1 MKISKFK
8 LDRIKKISELKKD
21 LMKFIEEFT
30 NEINLYNS
38 LKKFSKC
45 HNLHFESLQF
55 EVKQFLFKN
64 FINKK
69 GVFDSKFKFSKV
81 FKSSIVYLFFLIYVI
96 IFSKTKKNKVANYD
110 IIVDNNTKFTNI
122 KRFEIL
128 NEKSKLLFITSHKF
142 NEKNYKTFFFNF
154 KQCIIEKK
162 FLFIKKS
169 LTLFLLFFKVSL
181 ISRNNII
188 PILFHLSKINLK
200 YNTIFSEVSSS
211 FLIQERF
218 YDTSALRD
226 SIFHKKGGINSSC
239 LQKNLFQIN
248 GPGMYVSTDILFTL
262 GKKSILYDN
271 EMGCMIKK
279 KIPVGSLFYER
290 SIKKHHGLS
299 VLKNY
304 DLLVFAS
311 EHTANFHSGYENYY
325 NEYYEHFKWIKKF
338 AVKYSKL
345 NICIKHKKNFTD
357 EKENLILKEIP
368 NIHYIV
374 DYNDD
379 HSDTYL
385 LAEKA
390 KALCTWSSTL
400 GYELIGY
407 GKICYFLDPGNSN
420 FSFLPKNELNDL
432 VRVTSYQEFE
442 KKMIDL
448 IDGKNDPTIL
458 AKKEDFCL
466 SSQNVSQ
473 NILNFFKI

>member
-1 MKISKFK
+1 
-8 LDRIKKISELKKD
+8 
-21 LMKFIEEFT
+21 
-30 NEINLYNS
+30 
-38 LKKFSKC
+38 
-45 HNLHFESLQF
+45 
-55 EVKQFLFKN
+55 
-64 FINKK
+64 
-69 GVFDSKFKFSKV
+69 
-81 FKSSIVYLFFLIYVI
+81 
-96 IFSKTKKNKVANYD
+96 
-110 IIVDNNTKFTNI
+110 
-122 KRFEIL
+122 
-128 NEKSKLLFITSHKF
+128 
-142 NEKNYKTFFFNF
+142 
-154 KQCIIEKK
+154 
-162 FLFIKKS
+162 
-169 LTLFLLFFKVSL
+169 
-181 ISRNNII
+181 
-188 PILFHLSKINLK
+188 
-200 YNTIFSEVSSS
+200 
-211 FLIQERF
+211 
-218 YDTSALRD
+218 
-226 SIFHKKGGINSSC
+226 
-239 LQKNLFQIN
+239 
-248 GPGMYVSTDILFTL
+248 
-262 GKKSILYDN
+262 
-271 EMGCMIKK
+271 MGCKIKK

-325 NEYYEHFKWIKKF
+325 NEYYRHFEWIKKF
-338 AVKYSKL
+338 ACDYPKL
-345 NICIKHKKNFTD
+345 SICIKHKKNFTD
-357 EKENLILKEIP
+357 QRENLILKGIS
-368 NIHYIV
+368 NVHYVV

-385 LAEKA
+385 LAERA

-407 GKICYFLDPGNSN
+407 GKICYFLDPKNSN